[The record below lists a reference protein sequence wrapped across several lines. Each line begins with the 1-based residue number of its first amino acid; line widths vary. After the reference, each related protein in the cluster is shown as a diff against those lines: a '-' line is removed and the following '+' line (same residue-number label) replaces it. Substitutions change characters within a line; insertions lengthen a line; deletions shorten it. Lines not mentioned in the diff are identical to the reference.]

1 MICDLILTKFFLVGQ
16 LSPFGQRPAAGLTK
30 RMLILDS
37 ETTGLGVN
45 SRIRSL
51 ATTEA
56 TMSDTGD
63 VAIGGPGSIRKLF
76 FRQPGMEGGL
86 IQTPTGLK
94 SLSEGVNELEG
105 GLSID
110 VSKNPAAA
118 RAALGAE
125 MEHYLSYDT
134 IAIKNSSFDLP
145 QLIQTAQNTPGYDTD
160 KVFKETVA
168 RFSERISTDPS
179 FITDVDFSGRLYMKQ
194 KFDNY
199 ATNFISAAAT
209 PGSPEEIKLSQ
220 MAAYGVDV
228 ADEQQVRN
236 ALYAKTVGSAKLFQE
251 IDLGGSFTPNTMENL
266 GLTTNLFELIHA
278 EASSSSAPGSNAAKH
293 VMGLMGQ
300 GSHIAETDT
309 LLAGFYAKYVQTGN
323 LDYSPGD
330 LSHLPVGAR
339 KFVQQARRVSAR
351 SAAPTMTTNIADVER
366 LSQASKR
373 LLATDLGKRGF
384 KVEASLGDV
393 LSDIEI
399 ADKAAALGVSEAEVR
414 AMEGVV
420 SYSKGGRDSAAGYK
434 FSSLDPRVIGPAPPL
449 GVPSDVNLYPENF
462 SQSIPIQ
469 DSAATSHIDRIFAD
483 AQDRSRD
490 VTESYGIPG
499 ISATYNS
506 AAQKIISTGIN
517 FGEQGEIDR
526 LPLSARYRFGSRL
539 NMPVTDFNSYGT
551 GMAAIDED
559 SLIQSLTATSRL
571 IAPSGTLAEEMSG
584 KAFGSSSADI
594 NFGGA
599 IRRALETGQIEG
611 AARLASGIKNPYAG
625 ADITSRALSVEL
637 AKTTAAVGK
646 NAFNGG
652 ISTGSRFKATSD
664 EMRFIKNADVL
675 SDLGLQVF
683 NPQDI
688 TKLTS
693 GNRLASKMLVG
704 RDVFEKMEVN
714 VAGAGGLVERM
725 SLSDAMINAPDTQ
738 ILQATGIN
746 VGDSVLPE
754 HVVGTAAEM
763 NKVRLSKVEGQDT
776 INAFLG
782 GEGAYTP
789 RQSDVLATSLLD
801 AAESAADSADL
812 GGLGIDD
819 IADSEAAEHVSET
832 TRELRNLNVF
842 INKEGKEEA
851 LSAVK
856 EKIETG
862 GLGIARITG
871 DISSRAESTLGA
883 VAERKWKRHVDRWKN
898 F

>member
-1 MICDLILTKFFLVGQ
+1 
-16 LSPFGQRPAAGLTK
+16 
-30 RMLILDS
+30 MLILDS
-37 ETTGLGVN
+37 ETTGLGDN

-63 VAIGGPGSIRKLF
+63 VAIGGPSSIRKLF
-76 FRQPGMEGGL
+76 FRQPGMEGGV
-86 IQTPTGLK
+86 IQTPAGLRN
-94 SLSEGVNELEG
+94 LAEGVNELEG

-110 VSKNPAAA
+110 VARNPAAA

-134 IAIKNSSFDLP
+134 LAIKNASFDLR
-145 QLIQTAQNTPGYDTD
+145 QLIQTAQNTPGYETD
-160 KVFKETVA
+160 KAFRETVLK
-168 RFSERISTDPS
+168 FSERISSDPS
-179 FITDVDFSGRLYMKQ
+179 FITDVDFSGRLYMSQ
-194 KFDNY
+194 KFDEY
-199 ATNFISAAAT
+199 ATSFMAAAAT
-209 PGSPEEIKLSQ
+209 PGSPEAVRLSQ
-220 MAAYGVDV
+220 IAGYGVDIT
-228 ADEQQVRN
+228 DEQQVRS
-236 ALYAKTVGSAKLFQE
+236 ALYARTVGSAKLFQE

-278 EASSSSAPGSNAAKH
+278 EASNSSAPGSNAAKKI
-293 VMGLMGQ
+293 MQLMGR

-309 LLAGFYAKYVQTGN
+309 LLAGFYAQYVATGD

-351 SAAPTMTTNIADVER
+351 SAAPTMTTNIADVEK

-373 LLATDLGKRGF
+373 LLSTDLGRRGF

-399 ADKAAALGVSEAEVR
+399 ADKAAALSITEAEVR

-420 SYSKGGRDSAAGYK
+420 SYSKGTRDSEAGYR
-434 FSSLDPRVIGPAPPL
+434 FSSLDPRIIGPAPPPGL
-449 GVPSDVNLYPENF
+449 PTDVNLYPENF
-462 SQSIPIQ
+462 TQSIPIQ

-483 AQDRSRD
+483 AQDRSLD

-499 ISATYNS
+499 ISATYNP

-526 LPLSARYRFGSRL
+526 MPLSARYGFGQRL
-539 NMPVTDFNSYGT
+539 NMPVSDFKSYKDSIA
-551 GMAAIDED
+551 GMDED

-571 IAPSGTLAEEMSG
+571 TAPSGTLAEEMRG
-584 KAFGSSSADI
+584 KAFGSSSEDI

-599 IRRALETGQIEG
+599 IRRGLETGRIEG
-611 AARLASGIKNPYAG
+611 AARLASGINNPYAG

-637 AKTTAAVGK
+637 AKTTAAVGRS
-646 NAFNGG
+646 AYSAYATPGSG
-652 ISTGSRFKATSD
+652 IATTSK
-664 EMRFIKNADVL
+664 ELRFIKNADVL

-683 NPQDI
+683 NPQDM
-688 TKLTS
+688 TKIMS
-693 GNRLASKMLVG
+693 GSSISSKILVG
-704 RDVFEKMEVN
+704 RDVFERMEVN

-725 SLSDAMINAPDTQ
+725 KLSDALIGAPGTQ
-738 ILQATGIN
+738 ILQATGLS
-746 VGDSVLPE
+746 VGDTVLSE
-754 HVVGTAAEM
+754 HVVSTAAEM
-763 NKVRLSKVEGQDT
+763 NKVRLSKVAGQDT

-782 GEGAYTP
+782 GQGAYTQK
-789 RQSDVLATSLLD
+789 QSDVLASSLLE
-801 AAESAADSADL
+801 AAESVASASDL
-812 GGLGIDD
+812 GGIGTGISSDYAAEGVSD
-819 IADSEAAEHVSET
+819 GTKQLRDLQAFINSGDREAALT
-832 TRELRNLNVF
+832 
-842 INKEGKEEA
+842 
-851 LSAVK
+851 AVK

-862 GLGIARITG
+862 GLGVARITN
-871 DISSRAESTLGA
+871 DVAASAENTLGA
-883 VAERKWKRHVDRWKN
+883 VAERKRKRYVNRWKN